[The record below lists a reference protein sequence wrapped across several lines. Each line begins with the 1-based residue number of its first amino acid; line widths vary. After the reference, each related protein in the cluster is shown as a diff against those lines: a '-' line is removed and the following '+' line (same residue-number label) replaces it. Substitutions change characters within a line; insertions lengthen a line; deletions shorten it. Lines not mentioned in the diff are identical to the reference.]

1 MRKSVFSQS
10 FFAFVPSLSWQIL
23 VLIGKCHQAKHRC
36 LLCGYITGGDSKS
49 VCPPLKFKLT
59 AEGRVQMIPDS
70 AAAVDYCL
78 AIPVRLALL

>member
-1 MRKSVFSQS
+1 MSPSKAS
-10 FFAFVPSLSWQIL
+10 FVCCA
-23 VLIGKCHQAKHRC
+23 
-36 LLCGYITGGDSKS
+36 TGGDSKS